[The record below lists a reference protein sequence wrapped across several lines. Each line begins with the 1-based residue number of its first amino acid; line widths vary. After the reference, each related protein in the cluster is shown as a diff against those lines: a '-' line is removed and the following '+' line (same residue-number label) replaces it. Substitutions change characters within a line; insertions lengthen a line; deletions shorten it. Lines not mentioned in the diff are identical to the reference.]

1 MGFIGVHVSIAGGIY
16 NAVSEGV
23 RTGCEAIQIFTA
35 NQRTWDVKSPSN
47 ADVNKFIEDFK
58 NSGLK
63 KAVAHDSYLINLAST
78 DSAKLAQSRNA
89 FYEEMERVQALK
101 LDGLVFHPGS
111 YRGGTLEQGLD
122 TVAESMNLALSRV
135 KKFNSKL
142 LLEITA
148 GTGNTIGGSFE
159 EVAYILDKIK
169 DKEKTGICFDTAHAY
184 GAGYDLKN
192 EYEKIFKK
200 IDSVI
205 GLERLLCFHANDSM
219 VPLGSKKD
227 RHQHLG
233 QGEIGIEFFRK
244 LINDKRFKNTPVI
257 METPD
262 ENDMDIKNIK
272 LMKSLRKK

>member
-16 NAVSEGV
+16 NAVSEGI

-35 NQRTWDVKSPSN
+35 NQMTWDVKSPSD
-47 ADVNKFIEDFK
+47 ADVKKYIDDYK
-58 NSGLK
+58 KSWLK

-78 DSAKLAQSRNA
+78 DGAKLAQSRNA

-148 GTGNTIGGSFE
+148 GTGNTIGGNFE
-159 EVAYILDKIK
+159 EAAYILDKVK
-169 DKEKTGICFDTAHAY
+169 DKEKTGVCFDTAHAY

-200 IDSVI
+200 FDSVI
-205 GLERLLCFHANDSM
+205 GLEKLLCFHANDSM

-244 LINDKRFKNTPVI
+244 LINDKRFKDTPVI